1 MTQATIAELLQAA
14 PSRTLPGTW
23 KLARG
28 RAITLRPGTNG
39 ILKVAHGRVWATTD
53 GPHGLAPDDSGD
65 HVLEVGRS
73 MWVRAGQRVVIEA
86 YNAAGASYFSWDPVL
101 APVDAPAAARRR
113 ISLAEV
119 VQPLADLRAAFG
131 LAGAALGRLAV
142 GVARVGL
149 ELVRGRSQKMQPQ
162 RRAPRAAC

>member
-1 MTQATIAELLQAA
+1 MTHATIAELLQAA
-14 PSRTLPGTW
+14 PGQALPGTW

-39 ILKVAHGRVWATTD
+39 ILKIAHGRVWATTD

-101 APVDAPAAARRR
+101 APVDAPARLR
-113 ISLAEV
+113 ISLGEV
-119 VQPLADLRAAFG
+119 MQPLADLRAAFG
-131 LAGAALGRLAV
+131 LAGAALGRLAA
-142 GVARVGL
+142 GVAHVGL
-149 ELVRGRSQKMQPQ
+149 ELVRGRGQKMQPA